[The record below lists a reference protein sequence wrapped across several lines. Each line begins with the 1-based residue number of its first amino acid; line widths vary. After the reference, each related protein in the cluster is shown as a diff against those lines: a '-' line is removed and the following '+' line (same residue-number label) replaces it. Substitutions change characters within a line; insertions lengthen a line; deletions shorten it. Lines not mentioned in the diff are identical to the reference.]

1 MGEKSSII
9 EMLPHLVIVKG
20 HDYEKTNSAE
30 KVPQTLHNNEF
41 IDFFHISNIARF
53 LDENVSLSRVT
64 LVFMSDPTFLF
75 VTRFL

>member
-41 IDFFHISNIARF
+41 IDFFSYLQYCSIFGRKCQLIK
-53 LDENVSLSRVT
+53 
-64 LVFMSDPTFLF
+64 SDVGFYE
-75 VTRFL
+75 

>member
-41 IDFFHISNIARF
+41 IDFFFISQIL
-53 LDENVSLSRVT
+53 LDFWT
-64 LVFMSDPTFLF
+64 KMSAYQE
-75 VTRFL
+75 